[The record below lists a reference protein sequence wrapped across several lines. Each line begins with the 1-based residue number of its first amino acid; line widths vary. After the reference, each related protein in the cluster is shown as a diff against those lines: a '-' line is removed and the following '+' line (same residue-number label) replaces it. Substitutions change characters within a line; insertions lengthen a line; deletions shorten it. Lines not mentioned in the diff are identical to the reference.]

1 MTVNEAVKRSQPSA
15 SQTMTVFK
23 KWQHGFQQQHRL
35 PPGAIWKTILTH
47 VALLTAVLF
56 LFTPLYLALVTASH
70 DGGTLMQSP
79 LPLWPGK
86 ALLHNMKMI
95 LCHGLVAT
103 GAQPVWQM
111 LLNSFIM
118 ATVIA
123 IGKITL
129 ALFSAFALVYFDLPL
144 KSWFFALILSTMM
157 LPVEVRI
164 MPTFQV
170 VASFG
175 WLNTFKGLSLPLI
188 ASATATFFF
197 YQLFKSIPRELV
209 DAAKL
214 DGAGP
219 LRFFKDILIPLS
231 KRQAGS
237 LFIILFIYGW
247 NQYLWPLVVT
257 TEGQMATIVMGMRYL
272 VGVADQLPQW
282 HAIMCIALIALTP
295 PCLVMWVMRRWF
307 EQGLIH

>member
-1 MTVNEAVKRSQPSA
+1 MHGTLLAAV
-15 SQTMTVFK
+15 F
-23 KWQHGFQQQHRL
+23 
-35 PPGAIWKTILTH
+35 
-47 VALLTAVLF
+47 F
-56 LFTPLYLALVTASH
+56 LFIPLYLALVTASQEGVH
-70 DGGTLMQSP
+70 LMQAP
-79 LPLWPGK
+79 MPIWPGK
-86 ALLHNMKMI
+86 ALFYNLKSVM
-95 LCHGLVAT
+95 LHGLQST
-103 GAQPVWQM
+103 GGQPVWQM
-111 LLNSFIM
+111 LLNSFVM

-123 IGKITL
+123 VGKIVL

-144 KSWFFALILSTMM
+144 KGGLFALILSTMM

-197 YQLFKSIPRELV
+197 YQLFKSIPKELV

-219 LRFFKDILIPLS
+219 LRFFKDILLPLS
-231 KRQAGS
+231 KAQAGS

-257 TEGQMATIVMGMRYL
+257 TDNEMTTIVMGMRYL

-282 HAIMCIALIALTP
+282 HVIMCIALIALTP
-295 PCLVMWVMRRWF
+295 PCLIMWVMRRWF
-307 EQGLIH
+307 ERGLIH